1 MALSDDGYVGQV
13 ISRKTYYDSKN
24 RQKDCVRAPWGYVF
38 YQPGGNALFK
48 VEGRKTNSTL
58 SGKPS
63 SEVFCGSKRMRLLAQ
78 VYARVQNKRKAIEK
92 IYGNVEKNRRFKLS
106 TSMET
111 KYFKQM
117 VKEETDKLLD
127 THGFTGDYVMELLKD
142 TIEMAKTKKDVGNL
156 MKAVD
161 NLQDLHGM
169 KDKKTQVDTRQIEVT
184 STKTLIDAIEEQE
197 NKLIATETTTKEV
210 DE

>member
-1 MALSDDGYVGQV
+1 
-13 ISRKTYYDSKN
+13 
-24 RQKDCVRAPWGYVF
+24 
-38 YQPGGNALFK
+38 
-48 VEGRKTNSTL
+48 
-58 SGKPS
+58 
-63 SEVFCGSKRMRLLAQ
+63 
-78 VYARVQNKRKAIEK
+78 
-92 IYGNVEKNRRFKLS
+92 
-106 TSMET
+106 MES
-111 KYFKQM
+111 KYFKKM

>member
-1 MALSDDGYVGQV
+1 MALSDDGFVGQI
-13 ISRKTYYDSKN
+13 ISRKAYIDSN
-24 RQKDCVRAPWGYVF
+24 DRQKDYIRAPWGYVF
-38 YQPGGNALFK
+38 YKFGGKTLFN
-48 VEGRKTNSTL
+48 VQGRKSNSTL
-58 SGKPS
+58 SGKPP
-63 SEVFCGSKRMRLLAQ
+63 SEVFCSSKRMRLLAK
-78 VYARVQNKRKAIEK
+78 VYARVQNKREAIRK
-92 IYGNVEKNRRFKLS
+92 IYGEVDKNRRFKLS
-106 TSMET
+106 TSMES
-111 KYFKQM
+111 KYFKKM